1 MDAHDPFPVI
11 ELMDSIF
18 DSRQFNENLFFPR
31 QDPLP
36 GPPDCEEIY
45 VQVEAGVSV
54 HCRKYLSSKAQF
66 TLLFFHGNGEVV
78 SDYDN
83 IVDAFTGL
91 GAETIVCDFRGY
103 GKSQGGEPTLRNSLE
118 DARTIFNYLKDNG
131 KLLRN
136 VCVMGRS
143 LGAASAIELCSKLSE
158 ISACII
164 ESGYADPIPLVERRG
179 LRIDQ
184 TTPEE
189 DALFNNSLKIKN
201 VRCPLLIMHG
211 EDDFLISPKEAKLN
225 YEQAGSKM
233 KTLEILEGVG
243 HNDMMMAANGE
254 YFLAMRRFLESLP

>member
-1 MDAHDPFPVI
+1 
-11 ELMDSIF
+11 MDSVF

-31 QDPLP
+31 PDPLP
-36 GPPDCEEIY
+36 GPLDCEEIY
-45 VQVEAGVSV
+45 VQVEEGVSV
-54 HCRKYLSSKAQF
+54 HCRRHPASQAQF

-78 SDYDN
+78 ADYDD
-83 IVDAFTGL
+83 IVEAFTGL
-91 GAETIVCDFRGY
+91 GAETIVCDYRGY
-103 GKSQGGEPTLRNSLE
+103 GKSEGAPSLRNSLK
-118 DARTIFNYLKDNG
+118 DARTIYNYLKDNG
-131 KLLRN
+131 KLRST

-143 LGAASAIELCSKLSE
+143 LGAASAIELCSKISE
-158 ISACII
+158 ISTCII
-164 ESGYADPIPLVERRG
+164 ESGYADPIPLVARRG

-201 VRCPLLIMHG
+201 VHCPLLIMHG

-225 YEQAGSKM
+225 YDQAGSKM

-254 YFLAMRRFLESLP
+254 YFQAMRRFLEPLP

>member
-1 MDAHDPFPVI
+1 MNSV
-11 ELMDSIF
+11 F

-31 QDPLP
+31 PDPLP

-45 VQVEAGVSV
+45 VQVDHNIKV
-54 HCRKYLSSKAQF
+54 HCRKHPAPEAWFS
-66 TLLFFHGNGEVV
+66 LLFFHGNGEVV
-78 SDYDN
+78 SDYDEL
-83 IVDAFTGL
+83 VRAFASL
-91 GAETIVCDFRGY
+91 GAEMTVCDYRGY
-103 GKSQGGEPTLRNSLE
+103 GKSDGAPSLRNSLE
-118 DARTIFNYLKDNG
+118 DAGTIYKYLRENE
-131 KLLRN
+131 KLRSQ

-143 LGAASAIELCSKLSE
+143 LGSASAIELCSKFND

-201 VRCPLLIMHG
+201 VHCPVLIMHG
-211 EDDFLISPKEAKLN
+211 EDDFLISPKEAELN
-225 YEQAGSKM
+225 HCQAGSTM

-243 HNDMMMAANGE
+243 HNDMMMAENGG
-254 YFLAMRRFLESLP
+254 YFSSMHRFLESLPKENR